1 MFNSFIRPWKADV
14 NKIGDTKKERLAHM
28 TSNFEKFLTFITV
41 VSLTLSALVHSAV
54 IGLVSIFSLS
64 FLMAVHAIREH
75 KAIKSL
81 EFDESVK
88 KRLSALENKVSGLS
102 ISAGVR
108 K

>member
-1 MFNSFIRPWKADV
+1 
-14 NKIGDTKKERLAHM
+14 
-28 TSNFEKFLTFITV
+28 
-41 VSLTLSALVHSAV
+41 
-54 IGLVSIFSLS
+54 
-64 FLMAVHAIREH
+64 MAVHAIREH